1 VALAGRA
8 MLSIKHACGQRI
20 VCRLVR
26 TLESSSMLNIANPG
40 DVGHEAR
47 IYVLRPGIGTYEEI
61 DVGEG
66 HVMRSRRNATPALGT
81 TRPPDQEQAALP
93 VLGPGHPDAYFVN
106 ALMAIQNQIGE
117 NKAALQGI
125 ATAVETLKSKVD
137 QLGDVKASFQALAT
151 TVESTKSKVD
161 QWGDVKASFQTL
173 ATTVESTKSKVDSWG
188 DVKASFQTLTT
199 SVESTKSKVDELMA
213 WKNRILGGA
222 VVVGVMS
229 TFVLALLGVGFKTFY
244 DTLKAP
250 QGVPAGSS
258 QPATAPK

>member
-1 VALAGRA
+1 MKDVSRGARRPRDAFN
-8 MLSIKHACGQRI
+8 KACLRQRI

-117 NKAALQGI
+117 NKAALQGL

-137 QLGDVKASFQALAT
+137 QLGDVKASFQA
-151 TVESTKSKVD
+151 
-161 QWGDVKASFQTL
+161 L

>member
-1 VALAGRA
+1 
-8 MLSIKHACGQRI
+8 M
-20 VCRLVR
+20 
-26 TLESSSMLNIANPG
+26 
-40 DVGHEAR
+40 
-47 IYVLRPGIGTYEEI
+47 
-61 DVGEG
+61 
-66 HVMRSRRNATPALGT
+66 
-81 TRPPDQEQAALP
+81 P

-117 NKAALQGI
+117 NKAALQGL

-161 QWGDVKASFQTL
+161 
-173 ATTVESTKSKVDSWG
+173 SWG

-199 SVESTKSKVDELMA
+199 SVESTKSKEDELMA

-250 QGVPAGSS
+250 QGVPAGYS